1 MSLKHALLGFLTV
14 CPATGYE
21 LKGIFENSVQHFWNA
36 DLSQIY
42 RTLDEI
48 KSEGLATVRVEPQEG
63 KPPRHIYSLS
73 EKGREEFLRWLRE
86 PVKDLPVIRNHF
98 LLKIFFGAF
107 LQKEEVI
114 EHLKRYQSVLQERL
128 AKYHEIEHMVPEQFE
143 ASLRSKG
150 IIEKGKAA
158 PFEPEILK
166 NHLLYAIATLRLGF
180 KIAEATNEWCTE
192 TINELQS
199 ASSGKPKSIKKQP
212 IKSAKTRT
220 GQRSHL

>member
-1 MSLKHALLGFLTV
+1 MSLKHALLGFLTI

-48 KSEGLATVRVEPQEG
+48 KTEGLATVRVEPQEG

-128 AKYHEIEHMVPEQFE
+128 AKYRKIEHMAPEGFE
-143 ASLRSKG
+143 SMLRSKG
-150 IIEKGKAA
+150 IIEKGTAA
-158 PFEPEILK
+158 PFELTALK

-180 KIAEATNEWCTE
+180 KIAEATDEWCTD
-192 TINELQS
+192 TINELHS
-199 ASSGKPKSIKKQP
+199 LASEKSKTEKPKSVKKQR
-212 IKSAKTRT
+212 AK
-220 GQRSHL
+220 GAKV